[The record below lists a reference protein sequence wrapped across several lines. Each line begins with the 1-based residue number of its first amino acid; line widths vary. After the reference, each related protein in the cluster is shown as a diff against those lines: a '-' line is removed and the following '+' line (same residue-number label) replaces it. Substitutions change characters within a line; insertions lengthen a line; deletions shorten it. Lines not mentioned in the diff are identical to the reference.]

1 MSAQVTQ
8 LAVTPIKGTRL
19 LTVDE
24 VELGREGARGDRR
37 FFIIDGRDR
46 MVNGKTVGE
55 LSEVIASCRDDVL
68 RLEFPHG
75 HVVEDEVHTRE
86 IVTAR
91 FYSRQRD
98 GRIVDGPFGAAL
110 SEHVGRPLRLLEAVC
125 GVDRG
130 RAGGVSL
137 ISEASLARLAGVGGM
152 GTIDSRRFRML
163 VEVRGPVAHEE
174 DQWLG
179 REVRIGAATI
189 RVNGHVGRCLIT
201 SRHAESGR
209 IDVPTLDILGEYRRE
224 LDSTEPLPFGIYGE
238 VREPAVIR
246 VGDPVAPID

>member
-1 MSAQVTQ
+1 MSAEITQ
-8 LAVTPIKGTRL
+8 LAFTPIKGTRL
-19 LTVDE
+19 LTMDE
-24 VELGREGARGDRR
+24 IELSREGARGDRR
-37 FFIIDGRDR
+37 FFVIDGRDR

-55 LSEVIASCRDDVL
+55 LSEVVASCRDDVL
-68 RLEFPHG
+68 RLEFPDG
-75 HVVEDEVHTRE
+75 HVVEDEVHPGE

-98 GRIVDGPFGAAL
+98 GRVVDGPFACAL
-110 SEHVGRPLRLLEAVC
+110 SEHVGRPLRLLEALC

-137 ISEASLARLAGVGGM
+137 ISEASLARLAEVGGLE
-152 GTIDSRRFRML
+152 TIDSRRFRML
-163 VEVRGPVAHEE
+163 VEVRGPGAHEE

-179 REVRIGAATI
+179 RKVRIGAATI

-201 SRHAESGR
+201 SRHPDTGK

-238 VREPAVIR
+238 VREPATIR